1 MKHCLYK
8 AACVWSVFCS
18 SLRTIRSARLV
29 RHPLAPTI
37 RPLDSSCLTRIETD
51 DRLVVLARTM
61 HVRGPEMETA
71 LKDSAVNWARF
82 GETCLGQ
89 ALYRHRAIFQNSS
102 EAQVWSHLELSYF
115 RSLVPSDA
123 ILDLVVKQQPATL
136 DLLRAEILLT
146 TASSFILPRAWKGST
161 DRPDR
166 QASLEFI
173 QVEPAFF
180 GEYRDVMRD
189 YCGPAAA
196 KLVRAGKFGTF
207 RAMETA
213 VVLFQDP
220 AFKIDWNQ
228 IHLCELEADNFRG
241 FGREFEGALRE
252 DAPDSA
258 ATSGVFADLD
268 RMRTVPRWTFN
279 DPVVEADAAVAK
291 QADRNHDRRSART
304 GHASV
309 SGTFRT

>member
-1 MKHCLYK
+1 M
-8 AACVWSVFCS
+8 A
-18 SLRTIRSARLV
+18 
-29 RHPLAPTI
+29 
-37 RPLDSSCLTRIETD
+37 RIETD
-51 DRLVVLARTM
+51 DRLVVLARTI
-61 HVRGPEMETA
+61 HVRDPGMETA

-89 ALYRHRAIFQNSS
+89 ALYRHRAIFQNAS
-102 EAQVWSHLELSYF
+102 EAPVWNHLELSYF
-115 RSLVPSDA
+115 RSLVPGDA

-146 TASSFILPRAWKGST
+146 TASSFILPRDWQGSG

-173 QVEPAFF
+173 QVDPAFF

-213 VVLFQDP
+213 AVLFQDP
-220 AFKIDWNQ
+220 ALKIGWNQ
-228 IHLCELEADNFRG
+228 IHLCELEADSFRG
-241 FGREFEGALRE
+241 FGREFEAALRE
-252 DAPDSA
+252 DAPDAA
-258 ATSGVFADLD
+258 ATSGVFAGLD

-291 QADRNHDRRSART
+291 EGRAEP
-304 GHASV
+304 
-309 SGTFRT
+309 